1 MSPLRYPFVLLD
13 AGGTLFSARDGF
25 GSVYARVLRG
35 HGIDRSAAE
44 WESAFRAAW
53 RAVSQAI
60 PIGRDRFGFFPGCEA
75 EYWRRIVEGTVTS
88 ITGSHAGRDLVDRAL
103 TELRR
108 EFRKP
113 EAWHVYDDVVPA
125 LGDLRSLG
133 ARLGVVSNWDSRLP
147 ALLDGLGLARYMD
160 TIVVSHLEGVEKP
173 DPELFRMALA
183 KLGALPE
190 QAIHVGDTPELDV
203 AGAEA
208 AGIASVLIDRESR
221 QISDAGAIRD
231 LLALPK
237 LLLTTME
244 TK

>member
-60 PIGRDRFGFFPGCEA
+60 PIGRDRFGFFPGGEA

-208 AGIASVLIDRESR
+208 AGIASGLIDRESR